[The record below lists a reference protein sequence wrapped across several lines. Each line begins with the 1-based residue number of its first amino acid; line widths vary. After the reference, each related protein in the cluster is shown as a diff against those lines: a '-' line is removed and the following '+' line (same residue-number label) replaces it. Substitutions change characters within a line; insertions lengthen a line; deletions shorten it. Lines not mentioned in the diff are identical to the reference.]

1 VREWGAEVAVDAALV
16 RRLLAQFQELE
27 LRSLRLLAEGWDNS
41 VWVADEQW
49 AFRFP
54 RRTIAIPGVERELE
68 VLPQLAGLLPL
79 PVPVPRFVG
88 RPTDEYP
95 WPFFGGPLL
104 PGREVADAALS
115 DPARRRLARPLAAFL
130 RALHSAEIPAG
141 LPEDPMGRGDMARR
155 VPRTLEHLAEVAQL
169 GLWRAPAPIERLLEE
184 ARALPVPEPTAVAH
198 GDLHF
203 RRVLVDQDGAL
214 SGVIDWGDV
223 CRADPSIDLMLLWC
237 LLPVEGRAEFLDAYG
252 PVSEEQ
258 LVRARVLA
266 LFLCAALAV
275 YAHHEAMR
283 SVEREAVEG
292 LWRTSAG

>member
-1 VREWGAEVAVDAALV
+1 VREWSAEVAVDAALV
-16 RRLLAQFQELE
+16 RRLLAQFRELE

-41 VWVADEQW
+41 VWVVDERW

-79 PVPVPRFVG
+79 PIPVPRFVG

-95 WPFFGGPLL
+95 WPFFGGPVL

-115 DPARRRLARPLAAFL
+115 DAARRRLARPLATFL
-130 RALHSAEIPAG
+130 RALHSAEIPAA

-155 VPRTLEHLAEVAQL
+155 VPRTLDQMAEVAQL
-169 GLWRAPAPIERLLEE
+169 GLWRAPTRIERLLEE

-203 RRVLVDQDGAL
+203 RHVLVDDDGAP

-223 CRADPSIDLMLLWC
+223 CRADPSIDLLLLWC
-237 LLPVEGRAEFLDAYG
+237 LLPVEGRADFLDAYG

-275 YAHHEAMR
+275 YAHHEGMR
-283 SVEREAVEG
+283 PVEREAVEG

>member
-16 RRLLAQFQELE
+16 RRLLVQFPELE

-41 VWVADEQW
+41 VWVVDERW

-54 RRTIAIPGVERELE
+54 RRAIAIPGVEREIA
-68 VLPQLAGLLPL
+68 VLPRLAGSLPL
-79 PVPVPRFVG
+79 PIPVPRFVG
-88 RPTDEYP
+88 RPADEYP
-95 WPFFGGPLL
+95 WPFFGGALL
-104 PGREVADAALS
+104 AGREVADAALS
-115 DPARRRLARPLAAFL
+115 DSARRRLARPLATFL
-130 RALHSAEIPAG
+130 RTLHGTEIAAA
-141 LPEDPMGRGDMARR
+141 LPEDPMGRGDMAQR
-155 VPRTLEHLAEVAQL
+155 VPRTLDRLAEVAQL
-169 GLWRAPAPIERLLEE
+169 GLWRAPTSIERLLGE
-184 ARALPVPEPTAVAH
+184 ARSLPVPEPTAVVH

-203 RRVLVDQDGAL
+203 RHVLVDDDAAP

-223 CRADPSIDLMLLWC
+223 CRADPSIDLLLLWC

-258 LVRARVLA
+258 LMRARVLA

-275 YAHHEAMR
+275 YAHHEGMR

>member
-1 VREWGAEVAVDAALV
+1 MDAALV
-16 RRLLAQFQELE
+16 RRLLAQFRELE
-27 LRSLRLLAEGWDNS
+27 LRSLRLFAEGWDNS

-54 RRTIAIPGVERELE
+54 RRTIAIPGMERELE

-79 PVPVPRFVG
+79 PIPVPRFVG

-141 LPEDPMGRGDMARR
+141 LPEDPMGRADMARR
-155 VPRTLEHLAEVAQL
+155 VPRTLDHLAEVAQL

-203 RRVLVDQDGAL
+203 RHVLVDHDGAL

-237 LLPVEGRAEFLDAYG
+237 LLPAEGRADFLDAYG

-275 YAHHEAMR
+275 YAHHEGMR